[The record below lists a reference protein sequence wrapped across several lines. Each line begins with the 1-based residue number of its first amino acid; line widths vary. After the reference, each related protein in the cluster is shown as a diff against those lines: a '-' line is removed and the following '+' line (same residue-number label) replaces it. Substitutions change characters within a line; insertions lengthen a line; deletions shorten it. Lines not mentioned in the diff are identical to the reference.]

1 MIPLLA
7 FAATIELQCA
17 DVDKFMDNVE
27 SVRIVHMTK
36 NQKKEVREAL
46 VSFAT
51 DKCPIISLPSQFHPY
66 AMTLS
71 SPPSILIFL
80 LPSR

>member
-7 FAATIELQCA
+7 FAATIELQCV

-46 VSFAT
+46 ESFVTERCAKT
-51 DKCPIISLPSQFHPY
+51 
-66 AMTLS
+66 
-71 SPPSILIFL
+71 
-80 LPSR
+80 

>member
-17 DVDKFMDNVE
+17 DVDKFMENVE

-36 NQKKEVREAL
+36 VQKKEVREAL
-46 VSFAT
+46 ESFVT
-51 DKCPIISLPSQFHPY
+51 ERCPK
-66 AMTLS
+66 S
-71 SPPSILIFL
+71 SIHSNSFD
-80 LPSR
+80 